1 MIKIIKGVY
10 GYMDKNGT
18 VHPKT
23 VKDEPFALTA
33 EQEARLVSR
42 GVAEYVGAAPV
53 DELPEKPLED
63 MTAKELRAYG
73 AELGLEF
80 AANAK
85 KAEMIAE
92 IQEAQEAED
101 DGEPLPDID
110 PAEAVE

>member
-1 MIKIIKGVY
+1 MIQIIKGVY
-10 GYMDKNGT
+10 GYMDSRGT

-23 VKDEPFALTA
+23 YKDEPFSLSA
-33 EQEARLVSR
+33 EQEARLVR
-42 GVAEYVGAAPV
+42 LGVAEYVGPV
-53 DELPEKPLED
+53 DEAPEKPLED

-85 KAEMIAE
+85 KADMIAA
-92 IQEAQEAED
+92 IQEAED
-101 DGEPLPDID
+101 DGEELPEID